1 LENFAQWTDEGGKG
15 EWLAWAVVRAS
26 NKQVKSWSCDWLA
39 WGVVEKELAEA
50 S

>member
-1 LENFAQWTDEGGKG
+1 MDVGGKR

-26 NKQVKSWSCDWLA
+26 NKQVKSWSCDWVL
-39 WGVVEKELAEA
+39 WVVAEKKLAEA